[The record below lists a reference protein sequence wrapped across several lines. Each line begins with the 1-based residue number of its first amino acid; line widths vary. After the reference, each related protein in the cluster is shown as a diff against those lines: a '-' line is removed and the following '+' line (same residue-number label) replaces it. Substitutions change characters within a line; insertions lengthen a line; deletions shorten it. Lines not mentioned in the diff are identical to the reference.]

1 MPKNPYKQITNLSKS
16 QKNRR
21 LRVLQQASLASD
33 TCAVPI
39 SVVSNT
45 VAPDPDI
52 EINHANAEFFNEF
65 NIYCPSSSTSSS
77 STSSCNS
84 SSSNDYFEDEY
95 FNECSNT
102 DSNLSTK
109 LREWAS
115 EKYISANALTSLL
128 HILTSSNPLDL
139 ITLPKDARTLMKTPK
154 QPLISKKIGDSGEY
168 VHFGLEIGLRKTFLK
183 YSNSILKNVSS
194 FKVFINFDGVPIYKS
209 SGGSLWSISCSI
221 FEIKHDPFIIGSYF
235 GTKEPTNVEAYL
247 EDFVKEASY
256 LTINGLFINDR
267 HMTFN
272 IEGYI
277 CDAPARALVKC
288 IKRHNAYFACEK
300 CQVEGDHINNRMCF
314 ADVSA
319 PRRTD
324 IDFAAGV
331 YDDHCREKSPLLL
344 IPRAKLVTQF
354 PLDYLHLI
362 CLGTIRK
369 MLYLWIKGPLNV
381 RLSGVVVKNISYQLI
396 ELQKHISSDFA
407 RKPRALSEL
416 CHWKGTE
423 FRLFVLYIG
432 PLVLKIC

>member
-139 ITLPKDARTLMKTPK
+139 ITLP
-154 QPLISKKIGDSGEY
+154 
-168 VHFGLEIGLRKTFLK
+168 
-183 YSNSILKNVSS
+183 
-194 FKVFINFDGVPIYKS
+194 
-209 SGGSLWSISCSI
+209 
-221 FEIKHDPFIIGSYF
+221 
-235 GTKEPTNVEAYL
+235 
-247 EDFVKEASY
+247 
-256 LTINGLFINDR
+256 
-267 HMTFN
+267 
-272 IEGYI
+272 
-277 CDAPARALVKC
+277 
-288 IKRHNAYFACEK
+288 
-300 CQVEGDHINNRMCF
+300 
-314 ADVSA
+314 
-319 PRRTD
+319 
-324 IDFAAGV
+324 
-331 YDDHCREKSPLLL
+331 
-344 IPRAKLVTQF
+344 
-354 PLDYLHLI
+354 
-362 CLGTIRK
+362 
-369 MLYLWIKGPLNV
+369 
-381 RLSGVVVKNISYQLI
+381 
-396 ELQKHISSDFA
+396 
-407 RKPRALSEL
+407 
-416 CHWKGTE
+416 
-423 FRLFVLYIG
+423 
-432 PLVLKIC
+432 